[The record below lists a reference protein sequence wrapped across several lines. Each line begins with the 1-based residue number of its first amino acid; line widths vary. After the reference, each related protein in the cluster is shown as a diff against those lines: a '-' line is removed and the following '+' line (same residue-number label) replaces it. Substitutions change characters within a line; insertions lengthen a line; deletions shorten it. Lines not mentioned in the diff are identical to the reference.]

1 MERRLTREVKIGNVK
16 IGNNNP
22 IAIQSMC
29 NTKTE
34 DVKATVNQI
43 LRLEAAGCEIIRC
56 AVPTMEAAKA
66 FSEIKK
72 EIHIPLVAD
81 IHFDY
86 KLAIEAIKNGADK
99 VRINP
104 GNIGSEDKVREVVNA
119 AKAYGIPLRVG
130 VNGGS
135 LEKSLLEKYGHV
147 TAEALVESALKE
159 VDALEKL
166 DFHDI
171 VISIKSSDVMLCIK
185 AHELISQK
193 TDHPL
198 HVGIT
203 ETGLLGEGS
212 IKSAIGIGVIL
223 YEGIGD
229 TIRVSL
235 TDDPIHEV
243 YTAKSILKN
252 LGLRKGGIN
261 LVSCPTCGRT
271 SIDLIG
277 LAGKVKELLDTYP
290 DTGKDIKVAVMGC
303 VVNGPGEA
311 READLGIAGGKGE
324 GLIFKKGEIIKKV
337 PEECLLSE
345 FKKELDLML
354 A

>member
-1 MERRLTREVKIGNVK
+1 MERKQTREIKIGNVK
-16 IGNNNP
+16 IGNNNQ

-34 DVKATVNQI
+34 DAEATIKQI
-43 LRLEAAGCEIIRC
+43 LRLEAAGCDIIRC
-56 AVPTMEAAKA
+56 AVPHMEAAKA
-66 FSEIKK
+66 FSKIKK
-72 EIHIPLVAD
+72 GIHIPLVAD
-81 IHFDY
+81 IHFDH
-86 KLAIEAIKNGADK
+86 KLAIAAIENGADK

-104 GNIGSEDKVREVVNA
+104 GNIGSEEKVKEVVAA

-135 LEKSLLEKYGHV
+135 LEKDLLEKYGHV
-147 TAEALVESALKE
+147 TAEALVESALKQ
-159 VDALEKL
+159 VDALEKYN
-166 DFHDI
+166 FENI
-171 VISIKSSDVMLCIK
+171 VISIKSSDVMLSIK
-185 AHELISQK
+185 AHELISK
-193 TDHPL
+193 KVDYPL

-203 ETGLLGEGS
+203 ETGLLSEGS
-212 IKSAIGIGVIL
+212 IKSAVGIGVIL

-243 YTAKSILKN
+243 ETAKAILKN

-271 SIDLIG
+271 NIDLIG
-277 LAGKVKELLDTYP
+277 LAGKVQELIKTYP
-290 DTGKDIKVAVMGC
+290 ATDKDIKVAVMGC

-311 READLGIAGGKGE
+311 READLGVAGGKGE

-337 PEECLLSE
+337 PEENLLSE
-345 FKKELDLML
+345 FKKELDILL
-354 A
+354 S